1 MSYERNAER
10 VRGGFCS
17 NGRRYHRSND
27 YSLPQRNHRR
37 DNDDSFSQRGVHFG
51 VTRINSVNM
60 EVNVRP
66 RRSVYRGS
74 FVHRNRNCPNRY
86 SAQRNDSGGTAI
98 LVEMLGDEYDDLT
111 FNPSFPDGLCLE
123 SIRMNAD
130 NISSQ
135 LRRNDRLI
143 LEREQQISELQD
155 EMDNIISLNNDILWQ
170 QERNNNVLRRLV
182 DEDERRIA
190 SENAD

>member
-17 NGRRYHRSND
+17 NGRRYHRINNNS
-27 YSLPQRNHRR
+27 SPQGNHRH
-37 DNDDSFSQRGVHFG
+37 DNDDSFSRRGVRFG
-51 VTRINSVNM
+51 VNQINSVNM
-60 EVNVRP
+60 EVIVRP

-74 FVHRNRNCPNRY
+74 FVHRNRNRPNRY
-86 SAQRNDSGGTAI
+86 SAQRNESGGTAI
-98 LVEMLGDEYDDLT
+98 LMERLGDEYDDLT
-111 FNPSFPDGLCLE
+111 FNPSFPDGVCLE
-123 SIRMNAD
+123 SIRLNAD
-130 NISSQ
+130 TISSQ

-143 LEREQQISELQD
+143 LEREQQISSLQD
-155 EMDNIISLNNDILWQ
+155 EMDNIISLNNDLLWQ

-190 SENAD
+190 TENAD